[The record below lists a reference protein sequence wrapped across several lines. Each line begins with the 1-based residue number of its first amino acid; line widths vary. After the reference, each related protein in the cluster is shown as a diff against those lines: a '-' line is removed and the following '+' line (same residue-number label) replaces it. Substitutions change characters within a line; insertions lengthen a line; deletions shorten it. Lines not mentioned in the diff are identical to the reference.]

1 MSERRPMG
9 SLEESVIEYLWTLD
23 GPATPGEVHDAVG
36 EGLAYTTV
44 MTILTRLWK
53 KGRLERKRAGRA
65 YTYWPV
71 SSEAEHRADH
81 MAELLSSSHDAE
93 AVLSRFVGHL
103 AEGEADALR
112 RMLKGQ
118 DSSDRRGVD

>member
-1 MSERRPMG
+1 MG

-36 EGLAYTTV
+36 DGLAYTTV

-53 KGRLERKRAGRA
+53 KGRLKRKRAGRA

-71 SSEAEHRADH
+71 RSEAEHRADH
-81 MAELLSSSHDAE
+81 MAELLSSSPNAE

-103 AEGEADALR
+103 AVGDADALR
-112 RMLKGQ
+112 RMLKAEE
-118 DSSDRRGVD
+118 SARRTEDR